1 MAFTPGKQ
9 LRQLQSAGLTSCSA
23 PANQEYTHL
32 PELARPAWGEM
43 HICPTQNIKTKT
55 VNKKMGLSWFQI
67 TYYFKANEN
76 DQHSSNE
83 LIIETSNKNSIY
95 IVIQRYSTIVVLKV

>member
-23 PANQEYTHL
+23 PA
-32 PELARPAWGEM
+32 
-43 HICPTQNIKTKT
+43 
-55 VNKKMGLSWFQI
+55 NKKMGLSWFQI

>member
-1 MAFTPGKQ
+1 
-9 LRQLQSAGLTSCSA
+9 
-23 PANQEYTHL
+23 
-32 PELARPAWGEM
+32 
-43 HICPTQNIKTKT
+43 
-55 VNKKMGLSWFQI
+55 MGLSWFQI

-95 IVIQRYSTIVVLKV
+95 IVIQRYSTIVVLKE